1 MCSRA
6 PSRLTKI
13 EASRTLREDATAMR
27 DSRGGQSKHHH
38 ANVWLVLLA
47 EVGRPNAE
55 DPWVASSLCARTAPG
70 SGSKLISMQADS

>member
-1 MCSRA
+1 
-6 PSRLTKI
+6 
-13 EASRTLREDATAMR
+13 MR

-55 DPWVASSLCARTAPG
+55 DPWVASSLCARTAP
-70 SGSKLISMQADS
+70 SKPPSLLKPGRKAYNSTCLVHVNVRL